1 MFFSLRFMRCVRV
14 YPGESHY
21 GAQCRTAP
29 KRIFRTVQACFG
41 ILVVLN
47 LMSPALRAALDP
59 ALAIT
64 QYVHSVWQS
73 EAGLPENS
81 VLSIAQTPDGYLW
94 LGTEE
99 GLVRFD
105 GVRFTTYTRRSSP
118 RLRSNQISALLVD
131 RQKRLWIGTRGGG
144 LSCLSRGEFIATGL
158 EDRLS
163 NISILALHE
172 DGTGSLWI
180 GTDGNGLI
188 QLRNGAFR
196 VFTKRDGLADDA
208 IFSISGDSQGT
219 LWIGTHNGLSR
230 FTRDQ
235 LTTLDL
241 KGELGSN
248 FIRAVYVNRTGV
260 VWVGSNG
267 GGLCRITGGFVQR
280 YTQKDG
286 LTDDTVS
293 AIYEDSRGTLWIGT
307 LNGGLDRFLNGQ
319 FSHFTAKDGLS
330 GGGVQA
336 IFEGREGNLWVG
348 STDGGLNSLRQGN
361 VITLSKQEG
370 LASDVVLPV
379 YQDREGALWIGSDL
393 GLQRYKDGRTTL
405 YTIANGLPDNLIFSV
420 TEDGRGTIWAGTRH
434 GLARFDGRRFQA
446 VDQTAGLPSD
456 FVICT
461 YTDRKG
467 KLWVGTRGGLS
478 FLDGTRFLTYT
489 KQDGLTDNFVQSIY
503 EDNAGVLWVGTNGG
517 GLNRFQNG
525 KFSAYTTQQGLSN
538 NTIWVLNGDS
548 DGTLWIGTNGGG
560 LNRLKGGRLTT
571 YTTDKGLFDD
581 VVFTILDDG
590 SGRLWM
596 SSNKGIFAVSK
607 HQLDEF
613 ANGAIGA
620 VDSQYFGTADGMKS
634 HECNGGFQP
643 AGWRATDGRL
653 YFSTIRGLATV
664 NPLSLKSEQPPQDT
678 VLERV
683 LVNER
688 EIRLD
693 RSTSIPPGKGQLE
706 FGFTAPYFADS
717 AHVQFR
723 YRLEG
728 FDKEWIQAGNRRVA
742 YYTNIPP
749 GHYSFAVD
757 ACTGRNACSGVA
769 QSPALTLEP
778 HFYETKTFLF
788 LLPALAATFG
798 FALHRL
804 RISQLRAREKAL
816 VAIVDER
823 TRELRQSRDELE
835 IRVQERTKE
844 LMESNRSLESEVVVR
859 RLAEERAEAASRA
872 KSEFLSNMSH
882 EIRTPINGIMGM
894 TQVALMTDLTDEQRE
909 YLEITKLSADSLL
922 NLVND
927 ILDFS
932 KIEARKLTIE
942 HIPFRLFACLEESMK
957 PLSYRALQ
965 KNLPLR
971 VQIAPNVPDALVG
984 DPSRLRQ
991 VLVNLVDNSLKF
1003 TKEGEI
1009 VVSVTT
1015 EDSFEDGATLLFAV
1029 TDTGIGIPENKQR
1042 TIFEAFAQAD
1052 TSSTRKYGGTG
1063 LGLTICSQLVSLMD
1077 GRIWVESTP
1086 GYGSTFYF
1094 TLRFQRQESDH
1105 NIALDEIQYA

>member
-1 MFFSLRFMRCVRV
+1 
-14 YPGESHY
+14 
-21 GAQCRTAP
+21 
-29 KRIFRTVQACFG
+29 
-41 ILVVLN
+41 
-47 LMSPALRAALDP
+47 MSRPVRAALDP

-73 EAGLPENS
+73 DAGLPENS

-105 GVRFTTYTRRSSP
+105 GVRFTTYTKRSSP

-144 LSCLSRGEFIATGL
+144 VSCLSHGEFISTGL

-163 NISILALHE
+163 SISVLALHE
-172 DGTGSLWI
+172 DGSGSLWI
-180 GTDGNGLI
+180 GTDGDGLI
-188 QLRNGAFR
+188 QLRNGTFR
-196 VFTKRDGLADDA
+196 VFTKSDGLADDA
-208 IFSISGDSQGT
+208 IFSIAGDSQGT

-235 LTTLDL
+235 LTTLNL

-248 FIRAVYVNRTGV
+248 FIRSVYVDRSGS

-267 GGLCRITGGFVQR
+267 GGLCRITGNVVQR

-293 AIYEDSRGTLWIGT
+293 ALYEDSRGALWIGT

-319 FSHFTAKDGLS
+319 FSHFTTNDGFS

-336 IFEGREGNLWVG
+336 IFEGREGNLWIG

-361 VITLSKQEG
+361 VVTLSKQEG

-379 YQDREGALWIGSDL
+379 YQDREGTLWIGSDV

-405 YTIANGLPDNLIFSV
+405 YTTSNGLPDNLIFSV
-420 TEDGRGTIWAGTRH
+420 TQDGRGAIWVGTRH

-446 VDQTAGLPSD
+446 VNQSAGLPSD

-478 FLDGTRFLTYT
+478 YLDGARFLTYT
-489 KQDGLTDNFVQSIY
+489 KRDGLTDNFVQSVY
-503 EDNAGVLWVGTNGG
+503 EDNSGVLWVGTNAG

-538 NTIWVLNGDS
+538 NTIWVLNGDA

-560 LNRLKGGRLTT
+560 LNRLKAGRLTS

-596 SSNKGIFAVSK
+596 SSNRGIFAVSK
-607 HQLDEF
+607 QQLNDF

-620 VDSQYFGTADGMKS
+620 IDSQIFGTADGMKS
-634 HECNGGFQP
+634 RECNGGFQP
-643 AGWRATDGRL
+643 AGWRAKDGRL
-653 YFSTIRGLATV
+653 YFSTIRGLAEIT
-664 NPLSLKSEQPPQDT
+664 PGSLKAEQPPEDT

-683 LVNER
+683 LVNGKD
-688 EIRLD
+688 IRLD

-717 AHVQFR
+717 GHVQFH

-728 FDKEWIQAGNRRVA
+728 FDKEWIQAGNRRIA

-749 GHYSFAVD
+749 GHYTFAVG
-757 ACTGRNACSGVA
+757 ACTGHNACSGVA
-769 QSPALTLEP
+769 QSPTLTLEP
-778 HFYETKTFLF
+778 HFYETKIFLF
-788 LLPALAATFG
+788 LLPALGVTLA

-804 RISQLRAREKAL
+804 RIRQLRAREKAL

-844 LMESNRSLESEVVVR
+844 LMESNRTLESEVVVR

-872 KSEFLSNMSH
+872 KSDFLSNMSH

-894 TQVALMTDLTDEQRE
+894 TQLALMTDLTDEQRE
-909 YLEITKLSADSLL
+909 YLEITKLSTDSLL

-932 KIEARKLTIE
+932 KIEARKLAIE
-942 HIPFRLFACLEESMK
+942 NIPFRLAACIEESMK
-957 PLSYRALQ
+957 PLSYRVLQ
-965 KNLPLR
+965 KGLSFR
-971 VQIAPNVPDALVG
+971 VQIAPSVPDALLG

-1003 TKEGEI
+1003 TSEGEI
-1009 VVSVTT
+1009 VLSVST
-1015 EDSFEDGATLLFAV
+1015 ENAFEESAVLLFAV
-1029 TDTGIGIPENKQR
+1029 TDTGIGIPEDKQR

-1052 TSSTRKYGGTG
+1052 TSSTRKYGGSG

-1094 TLRFQRQESDH
+1094 TVRFERQECHRDVVV
-1105 NIALDEIQYA
+1105 DEVQYV